1 MKITRI
7 GKKNCK
13 FFDKL
18 LLQAAATEDRN
29 VIKLGVVDD
38 DTACGAA
45 AFRIGEYEAELLS
58 LYVAPEYRRRGAAQ
72 KLMDTFEE
80 LADDTGLQA
89 IMAVWLR
96 EMGGLAEFLQKNG
109 FLLLD
114 GSPAFSFRVGDALK
128 SEKLKKYL
136 SGISGGSCV
145 PVSQLSPTR
154 QKALEAFVKN
164 GGFEVYG
171 PILTQCSGDVSFVA
185 LNQRE
190 MPVACMLCTD
200 MGDTITVDIL
210 LSDAE
215 SHKAILRLFGKLHEK
230 MVADGR
236 EDTEICCLAI
246 NPQIPPMLEILL
258 GECVQSVGNT
268 VCAVRA
274 LTED

>member
-80 LADDTGLQA
+80 LVDDTGLQA

-136 SGISGGSCV
+136 SGITGGSCV

-258 GECVQSVGNT
+258 GECVHPTGNT

-274 LTED
+274 LTEE